1 MNFHAPVL
9 PAETL
14 ELLAPHGGEL
24 FVDGTLGLG
33 GHAKLILQ
41 KISPKGKLIGLDAD
55 ERNLQLAR
63 ENLADFPN
71 AELLHTNFRELDKI
85 VALNS
90 LDGILL
96 DLGVSSPHFDDPE
109 RGFSFKKNG
118 PLDLR
123 FDQSQ
128 SLTAAV
134 ILNSFLEAQIAD
146 ILRNFGEIGIS
157 RKIAHQ
163 ICVARRRQKFQTTA
177 DLVALVEVKSLL
189 PQIFQALRIA
199 VNDELG
205 ALENTLNSAPKLLKS
220 GGRIAVI
227 AFHSLEDRLVKNF
240 FREQK
245 KAGILEILTKKP
257 IVPSPAEV
265 QENPRSRSAKLR
277 AAEKRS

>member
-1 MNFHAPVL
+1 VNFHAPVL

>member
-14 ELLAPHGGEL
+14 ELLAPQSGEL

-55 ERNLQLAR
+55 PRNLQLAR

-71 AELLHTNFRELDKI
+71 AELIHSNFRELDKI

-128 SLTAAV
+128 PLTAAI
-134 ILNSFLEAQIAD
+134 ILNSFLENQIAD
-146 ILRNFGEIGIS
+146 ILRNYGEVGIS

-177 DLVALVEVKSLL
+177 DLVDLVEVKSLL

-220 GGRIAVI
+220 GGRIAI
-227 AFHSLEDRLVKNF
+227 ISFHSLEDRLVKNF

-245 KAGILEILTKKP
+245 KAGMLEILTKKP

-265 QENPRSRSAKLR
+265 QNNPRSRSAKLR
-277 AAEKRS
+277 AATKI

>member
-9 PAETL
+9 PTETL

-71 AELLHTNFRELDKI
+71 VELIHSNFRELDKI

-128 SLTAAV
+128 PLTAAI
-134 ILNSFLEAQIAD
+134 ILNSFPEAQIAD

-163 ICVARRRQKFQTTA
+163 ICVARRHQKFQTTA

-205 ALENTLNSAPKLLKS
+205 ALKNTLNSAPKLLKS

-227 AFHSLEDRLVKNF
+227 SFHSLEDRLVKNF

-245 KAGILEILTKKP
+245 KAGMLEILTKKP
-257 IVPSPAEV
+257 IVPSLAEV

-277 AAEKRS
+277 AALKI